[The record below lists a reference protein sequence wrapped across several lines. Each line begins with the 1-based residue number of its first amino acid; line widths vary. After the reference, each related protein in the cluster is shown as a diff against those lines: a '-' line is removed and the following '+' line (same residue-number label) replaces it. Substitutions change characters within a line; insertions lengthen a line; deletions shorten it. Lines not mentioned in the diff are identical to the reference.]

1 MGARLLDA
9 ITNRLCSH
17 QFAWPRRRPDGHY
30 YQVCVLCG
38 AEYMYDWNSMTRT
51 GRITPPAPGQAP
63 AHSAHRSRRRSNWVP
78 RARRL
83 RAEIPLEYRQ
93 AGTDKWYTGVVENI
107 SQSGIFFRA
116 SEVLTHD
123 TDLELVFEMP
133 EEITGQ
139 PNSRVLCKGYIVRAI
154 RVPATKGSRPEPGL
168 AAAISGYTFLPE
180 NPSADSAPAPAPLPE
195 KK

>member
-1 MGARLLDA
+1 MGARILDA

-51 GRITPPAPGQAP
+51 GRIAPPPPGQAP

-83 RAEIPLEYRQ
+83 RADLPLEYRQ
-93 AGTDKWYTGVVENI
+93 VGTEKWLAGTVENI
-107 SQSGIFFRA
+107 SQSGVFFRA
-116 SEVLTHD
+116 SEVLSHAPD
-123 TDLELVFEMP
+123 VELVFEMP

-154 RVPATKGSRPEPGL
+154 RVPAAKGARPQPGL

-180 NPSADSAPAPAPLPE
+180 KPSAESKPDLP
-195 KK
+195 KLPDTR

>member
-51 GRITPPAPGQAP
+51 GRIQPAVAGQP
-63 AHSAHRSRRRSNWVP
+63 ATQAGHRSRRHSNWVP

-83 RAEIPLEYRQ
+83 RAELPLQYRE
-93 AGTDKWYTGVVENI
+93 AGSEKWHTGTVENI
-107 SQSGIFFRA
+107 SQSGVFFRA

-123 TDLELVFEMP
+123 TDVELVFEMP

-139 PNSRVLCKGYIVRAI
+139 PNSRVLCKGYIVRSI
-154 RVPATKGSRPEPGL
+154 RVSPSKGSRPEPAL

-180 NPSADSAPAPAPLPE
+180 KPSAEAKPALPKLPDSR
-195 KK
+195 

>member
-1 MGARLLDA
+1 MGAKLLDA
-9 ITNRLCSH
+9 ITSRLCSH
-17 QFAWPRRRPDGHY
+17 QFAWPRRRPDGRY

-51 GRITPPAPGQAP
+51 GRIQPAAAGQAPPAPG
-63 AHSAHRSRRRSNWVP
+63 HRARRRSNWVP

-83 RAEIPLEYRQ
+83 RASLPLQYRETGSEKWHS
-93 AGTDKWYTGVVENI
+93 GTVENI
-107 SQSGIFFRA
+107 SQSGVFFRA
-116 SEVLTHD
+116 SAVLSHD
-123 TDLELVFEMP
+123 TDVELVFEMP

-154 RVPATKGSRPEPGL
+154 RGSAKGSHAEPGL

-180 NPSADSAPAPAPLPE
+180 KPAAQPAPAPLPE
-195 KK
+195 QK

>member
-1 MGARLLDA
+1 MGAKLLDV
-9 ITNRLCSH
+9 ITRRLCSH
-17 QFAWPRRRPDGHY
+17 QFAWPRRRPDGRY

-51 GRITPPAPGQAP
+51 GRIEPAGPGQAP
-63 AHSAHRSRRRSNWVP
+63 AVGSHRARRRSNWVP

-83 RAEIPLEYRQ
+83 RVHLPLEYREK
-93 AGTDKWYTGVVENI
+93 GTEAWHTGSVENI
-107 SQSGIFFRA
+107 SQSGILFRA

-123 TDLELVFEMP
+123 TDVELVFEMP

-139 PNSRVLCKGYIVRAI
+139 RNSRVLCQGYIVRAI
-154 RVPATKGSRPEPGL
+154 RGPAAKGSHPNPAI
-168 AAAISGYTFLPE
+168 AAAISGYAFLPDQKAE
-180 NPSADSAPAPAPLPE
+180 EPVSRSAPSQ

>member
-1 MGARLLDA
+1 MGAKLLDA
-9 ITNRLCSH
+9 ITSRLCSH
-17 QFAWPRRRPDGHY
+17 QFAWPRRRPDGRY

-51 GRITPPAPGQAP
+51 GRIEPPGPGQSP
-63 AHSAHRSRRRSNWVP
+63 AAGSHRSRRRSNWVP

-83 RAEIPLEYRQ
+83 RVHLPLEYREV
-93 AGTDKWYTGVVENI
+93 GTEKWHTGTVENI
-107 SQSGIFFRA
+107 SHSGVLFRA

-123 TDLELVFEMP
+123 TDVELVFEMP

-139 PNSRVLCKGYIVRAI
+139 LNSRVLCKGYIVRAI
-154 RVPATKGSRPEPGL
+154 RGPVSKGSHPPPAI

-180 NPSADSAPAPAPLPE
+180 KGTGSNSPAGPPSPE

>member
-1 MGARLLDA
+1 MGAKLLDA
-9 ITNRLCSH
+9 ITSRLCSH
-17 QFAWPRRRPDGHY
+17 QFAWPRRRPDGRY

-51 GRITPPAPGQAP
+51 GRIQPLTTGQAP
-63 AHSAHRSRRRSNWVP
+63 AQAGHRSRRRSNWVP

-83 RAEIPLEYRQ
+83 RADLHLEYRQ
-93 AGTDKWYTGVVENI
+93 AGSEKWHIGTVENI
-107 SQSGIFFRA
+107 SQSGVFFRA
-116 SEVLTHD
+116 SEVLSHD
-123 TDLELVFEMP
+123 TDVELVFEMP

-139 PNSRVLCKGYIVRAI
+139 LNSRVLCKGYIVRAI
-154 RVPATKGSRPEPGL
+154 RGPASKGSRPEPAL

-180 NPSADSAPAPAPLPE
+180 QPAGDAPTPSPE